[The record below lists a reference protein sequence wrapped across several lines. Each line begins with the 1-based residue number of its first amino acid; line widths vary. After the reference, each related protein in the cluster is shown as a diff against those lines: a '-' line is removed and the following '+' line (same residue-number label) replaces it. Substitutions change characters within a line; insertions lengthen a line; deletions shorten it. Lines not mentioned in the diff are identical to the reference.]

1 MPHSKLQ
8 EDTVMLSREEIFQLI
23 ARHEQW
29 RAQCMNLIASENAVS
44 SAVRRALDNDLIQRY
59 GNYAGRNLK
68 DRRYTGNRF
77 IEEIEIGLEN
87 IVRQTF
93 GAREVELRAISGH
106 VAGLAVIMATCKPGD
121 TVLEISGDDGGHRLA
136 AKAAESPLI
145 DLKVLS
151 LPFDAHK
158 YNVDA
163 KATCRLVEDVR
174 PSLIILGSSNFLFPN
189 PVAQIA
195 QCLNKSPHTVLAYDA
210 SHVMGLI
217 ACGEFQDPLREGAQ
231 VVFGSTHK
239 TLPGPQ
245 GGLIFSN
252 DPGLMDAISTAV
264 YPGTVTNHHLMRSPA
279 LGIALLE
286 MKNNPDYAKQII
298 ANAKSLA
305 GQLAARGVPVV
316 AAAEGFTQ
324 SHTVLIQ
331 TVNYGKGKEIAAML
345 EQVDIMTSYT
355 KLPLELGVEG
365 VRLGTSEATRFGAT
379 EMDMRAAADIIA
391 DVLVGNITSTEARS
405 HVHNWAKGLK
415 DICYADL
422 TDV

>member
-1 MPHSKLQ
+1 
-8 EDTVMLSREEIFQLI
+8 MLTHEKIMQLV
-23 ARHEQW
+23 AEHEHW
-29 RAQCMNLIASENAVS
+29 RAQCMNLIASENS
-44 SAVRRALDNDLIQRY
+44 ISPAVRRALDNDLIQRY

-68 DRRYTGNRF
+68 DRRYTGNQYL
-77 IEEIEIGLEN
+77 EEIEIGLEE

-93 GAREVELRAISGH
+93 GASEVELRAISGH

-121 TVLEISGDDGGHRLA
+121 TVLEISGEDGGHRLA
-136 AKAAESPLI
+136 AKATESPLI
-145 DLKVLS
+145 DLKVLP

-163 KATCRLVEDVR
+163 GAACRLVEEVK
-174 PSLIILGSSNFLFPN
+174 PALVILGSSNFLFPN
-189 PVAQIA
+189 PVAEIVRG
-195 QCLNKSPHTVLAYDA
+195 LDKSPNTVLAYDA

-252 DPGLMDAISTAV
+252 DPGLMDVISTAV

-286 MKNNPDYAKQII
+286 MKNNPGYAKQII

-316 AAAEGFTQ
+316 AAEDGFTR

-331 TVNYGKGKEIAAML
+331 TADYGKGKEIAAML
-345 EQVDIMTSYT
+345 EQADIMTSYT

-365 VRLGTSEATRFGAT
+365 VRLGTSEVTRFGAT
-379 EMDMRAAADIIA
+379 EVDMKAAADIIA

-405 HVHNWAKGLK
+405 HVHNWAKGLE
-415 DICYADL
+415 DIRYADL
-422 TDV
+422 TNV